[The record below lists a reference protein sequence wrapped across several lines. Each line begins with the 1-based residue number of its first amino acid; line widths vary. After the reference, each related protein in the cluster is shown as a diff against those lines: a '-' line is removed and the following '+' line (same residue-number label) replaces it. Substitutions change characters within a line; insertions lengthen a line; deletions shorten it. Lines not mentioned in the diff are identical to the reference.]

1 MLSVYKNRTELKK
14 DVDLGNY
21 YYFSKYFNNNDIEK
35 ILSIAEKYSFQKAK
49 VATTVNESYRSSKIK
64 WLPNN
69 NETKWLYDKLS
80 YIVKKTNNKMWKFD
94 IIGFGEDIQIGE
106 YTAEE
111 GGHYDW
117 HLDLGKQSCFR
128 KISISVQLS
137 NPDEYEGGDLQLYTG
152 KAPRIAP
159 KEKGTAI
166 LFPSYFLH
174 RVTKITKGVRKS
186 LVLWISGPPFK

>member
-49 VATTVNESYRSSKIK
+49 VATTVNLSYSSSTIK
-64 WLPNN
+64 WLPYN

-94 IIGFGEDIQIGE
+94 IIGFGEDIQINGQR
-106 YTAEE
+106 
-111 GGHYDW
+111 W
-117 HLDLGKQSCFR
+117 
-128 KISISVQLS
+128 
-137 NPDEYEGGDLQLYTG
+137 
-152 KAPRIAP
+152 
-159 KEKGTAI
+159 
-166 LFPSYFLH
+166 
-174 RVTKITKGVRKS
+174 
-186 LVLWISGPPFK
+186 

>member
-1 MLSVYKNRTELKK
+1 MLSVYKNRSELKK

-35 ILSIAEKYSFQKAK
+35 ILSIAEKYSSQKGK
-49 VATTVNESYRSSKIK
+49 VTTAVDESYRSSKIK

-80 YIVKKTNNKMWKFD
+80 YIVKMANDKVWKFD

-117 HLDLGKQSCFR
+117 HLDLGKHSCFR

-152 KAPRIAP
+152 RAQGAQ
-159 KEKGTAI
+159 
-166 LFPSYFLH
+166 
-174 RVTKITKGVRKS
+174 VV
-186 LVLWISGPPFK
+186 